1 MNKCEL
7 ILAMIAG
14 MFQAVFKGKG
24 VKYRI
29 YKNRV
34 TANYELTVFI
44 PKRSTFRPL
53 VDSIARH
60 VSEHLSVFDKW
71 LPDPLG
77 ISQWELTDGAE
88 GDDIYICCIEDYLL
102 YKIKIVKIEEPV
114 KKPAE

>member
-14 MFQAVFKGKG
+14 MFQAVFKG
-24 VKYRI
+24 VRYRI

-44 PKRSTFRPL
+44 PKRGTFRPL
-53 VDSIARH
+53 VESIARL
-60 VSEHLSVFDKW
+60 VSEHLSVFNKW

-77 ISQWELTDGAE
+77 ISQWELTDGAD
-88 GDDIYICCIEDYLL
+88 DDIYSNNEDYLL

-114 KKPAE
+114 EKPAE

>member
-14 MFQAVFKGKG
+14 MFQAVFKG
-24 VKYRI
+24 VRYRI

-44 PKRSTFRPL
+44 PKRGTFRPL
-53 VDSIARH
+53 VDSIARL

-88 GDDIYICCIEDYLL
+88 DDIYSNNEDYLL

-114 KKPAE
+114 EKPAE

>member
-14 MFQAVFKGKG
+14 MFQAVFKG
-24 VKYRI
+24 VRYRI

-44 PKRSTFRPL
+44 PKRGTFRPL
-53 VDSIARH
+53 VESIARL
-60 VSEHLSVFDKW
+60 VSEHLSVFNKW

-88 GDDIYICCIEDYLL
+88 GDICSNTEDYLL

-114 KKPAE
+114 EKPAE

>member
-14 MFQAVFKGKG
+14 MFQAVFKG
-24 VKYRI
+24 VSYRI

-44 PKRSTFRPL
+44 PKRGTFRPL
-53 VDSIARH
+53 VESIARL

-88 GDDIYICCIEDYLL
+88 GDICSNTEDYLL

-114 KKPAE
+114 EKPAE

>member
-14 MFQAVFKGKG
+14 MFQAVFKG
-24 VKYRI
+24 VRYRI

-44 PKRSTFRPL
+44 PKRGTFRPL
-53 VDSIARH
+53 VDSIARL

-88 GDDIYICCIEDYLL
+88 DDIYSNNEDYLL
-102 YKIKIVKIEEPV
+102 YKIRIVKIEEPV
-114 KKPAE
+114 EKPAE

>member
-14 MFQAVFKGKG
+14 MFQAVFKG
-24 VKYRI
+24 VRYRI

-44 PKRSTFRPL
+44 PKRGTFRPL
-53 VDSIARH
+53 VESIARL
-60 VSEHLSVFDKW
+60 VSEHLSVFNKW

-88 GDDIYICCIEDYLL
+88 GDNICSNNEDYLL
-102 YKIKIVKIEEPV
+102 YKIRIVKIEEPV
-114 KKPAE
+114 EKPAE

>member
-14 MFQAVFKGKG
+14 MFQAVFKG
-24 VKYRI
+24 VSYRI
-29 YKNRV
+29 YNNRV

-44 PKRSTFRPL
+44 PKRGTFRPL
-53 VDSIARH
+53 VESIARL

-88 GDDIYICCIEDYLL
+88 GDHICSNNEDYLL
-102 YKIKIVKIEEPV
+102 YKIRIVKIEEPV
-114 KKPAE
+114 EKPAE

>member
-14 MFQAVFKGKG
+14 MFQAVFKG
-24 VKYRI
+24 VRYRI

-44 PKRSTFRPL
+44 PKRGTLRPL
-53 VDSIARH
+53 VESIARL

-88 GDDIYICCIEDYLL
+88 DDIYSNNEDYLL
-102 YKIKIVKIEEPV
+102 YKIRIVKIEEPV
-114 KKPAE
+114 EKPAE

>member
-14 MFQAVFKGKG
+14 MFQAVFKG
-24 VKYRI
+24 VRYRI

-44 PKRSTFRPL
+44 PKRGTFRPL
-53 VDSIARH
+53 VDSIARL

-88 GDDIYICCIEDYLL
+88 DDIYSNNEDYLL

-114 KKPAE
+114 EKTAE

>member
-14 MFQAVFKGKG
+14 MFQAVFKG
-24 VKYRI
+24 VRYRI
-29 YKNRV
+29 YKYRG

-44 PKRSTFRPL
+44 PKRGTFRPL
-53 VDSIARH
+53 VDSIARL

-77 ISQWELTDGAE
+77 ISQWELTDGA
-88 GDDIYICCIEDYLL
+88 DDDTFCSNNEDYLL

-114 KKPAE
+114 EKPAE

>member
-14 MFQAVFKGKG
+14 MFQAVFKG
-24 VKYRI
+24 VRYRI

-44 PKRSTFRPL
+44 PKRGTFRPL
-53 VDSIARH
+53 VESIARL

-88 GDDIYICCIEDYLL
+88 DDIYSNNEDYLL

-114 KKPAE
+114 EKPAE

>member
-14 MFQAVFKGKG
+14 MFQAVFKG
-24 VKYRI
+24 VRYRI

-44 PKRSTFRPL
+44 PKRGTFWPL
-53 VDSIARH
+53 VDSIARL

-77 ISQWELTDGAE
+77 ISQWELTDGAD
-88 GDDIYICCIEDYLL
+88 DDIYSNNEDYLL

-114 KKPAE
+114 EKPAE

>member
-14 MFQAVFKGKG
+14 MFQAVFKG
-24 VKYRI
+24 VRYRI

-44 PKRSTFRPL
+44 PKRGTFRPL
-53 VDSIARH
+53 VESIARL
-60 VSEHLSVFDKW
+60 VSEHLSVFNKW

-88 GDDIYICCIEDYLL
+88 DDIYSNNEDYLL

-114 KKPAE
+114 EKPAE